1 MGVMIKNISK
11 KSIMILLISCSLA
24 FSGCLNFQ
32 SRWSTGGLGIQ
43 LAQVE
48 DGVLIKDIAPTFDNE
63 NAALLKGDYIIM
75 VDGENVAKQKKEE
88 ILDAISGPVG
98 STVTITVLRQ
108 GKLVTLEIERILQKN
123 AGRKTLYSVARP
135 TAVQAEPEKATDTSE
150 EIAGAP
156 PSEWK
161 SENKDL
167 AKVGSDGATE
177 EEAAPDTHGT
187 APSEITDHPQLT
199 DAADT
204 DA

>member
-1 MGVMIKNISK
+1 
-11 KSIMILLISCSLA
+11 MILLISCSLA
-24 FSGCLNFQ
+24 LSGCLNFQ

-63 NAALLKGDYIIM
+63 GAALLKGDYIIM
-75 VDGENVAKQKKEE
+75 VDGENVTGQKKEE

-108 GKLVTLEIERILQKN
+108 GKLVTLEIERILLKN
-123 AGRKTLYSVARP
+123 ADRKTLYSVARP
-135 TAVQAEPEKATDTSE
+135 TAVMAEPEKPADASGE
-150 EIAGAP
+150 SPEAP

-161 SENKDL
+161 SDNTDREK
-167 AKVGSDGATE
+167 SDSESTTE
-177 EEAAPDTHGT
+177 EEKVPDAHGT
-187 APSEITDHPQLT
+187 APSETTDHPQLT

>member
-1 MGVMIKNISK
+1 MIKKISK

-24 FSGCLNFQ
+24 LSGCLNFQ

-48 DGVLIKDIAPTFDNE
+48 DGVLIKDIAPTFNNE
-63 NAALLKGDYIIM
+63 DAALLKGDYIIM
-75 VDGENVAKQKKEE
+75 VDGENVTGQKKEE

-108 GKLVTLEIERILQKN
+108 GKLVTLEIERILLKN
-123 AGRKTLYSVARP
+123 ADRKTLYSVARP
-135 TAVQAEPEKATDTSE
+135 TAVMAKPEKPADTSGE
-150 EIAGAP
+150 SAEAP

-161 SENKDL
+161 SDNGDREN
-167 AKVGSDGATE
+167 SDSDSTME
-177 EEAAPDTHGT
+177 VEEAPDSHKT
-187 APSEITDHPQLT
+187 APSETTDHPQLT
-199 DAADT
+199 DTADT